1 MKGIHL
7 VINMQ
12 KFKLHS
18 SAVLAAILSLCAVS
32 CQPPIEEKQN
42 PVIKR
47 KYDVRLS
54 NHIGSDWYECDS
66 VIRISENRLQIK
78 NNEDSLYHIDITV
91 PQNVVVRVYPK

>member
-1 MKGIHL
+1 
-7 VINMQ
+7 MQ

-18 SAVLAAILSLCAVS
+18 SAVLAAILLLCAVS
-32 CQPPIEEKQN
+32 CQPPIEEPKK

-54 NHIGSDWYECDS
+54 NSIGSEWYECDS
-66 VIRISENRLQIK
+66 IIRISENRLQLK
-78 NNEDSLYHIDITV
+78 NNEDSIYYIDISI

>member
-1 MKGIHL
+1 
-7 VINMQ
+7 MQ
-12 KFKLHS
+12 NFKLHS
-18 SAVLAAILSLCAVS
+18 SAVLAAILLLCAVS
-32 CQPPIEEKQN
+32 CKPPIEEKQK

-66 VIRISENRLQIK
+66 IIRISEKRLQLK
-78 NNEDSLYHIDITV
+78 NDEDSQYYIDITV